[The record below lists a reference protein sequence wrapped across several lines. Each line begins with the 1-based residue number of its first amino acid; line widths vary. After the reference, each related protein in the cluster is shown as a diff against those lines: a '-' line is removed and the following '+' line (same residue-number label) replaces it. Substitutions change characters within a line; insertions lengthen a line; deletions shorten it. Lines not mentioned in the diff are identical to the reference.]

1 MFPFSVFFKHCL
13 EDDMTCQASVMKLHD
28 LDALSVGFPEFGVAA
43 LHGIY
48 VSQSA
53 GVREAQGA
61 SE

>member
-1 MFPFSVFFKHCL
+1 
-13 EDDMTCQASVMKLHD
+13 MTCQASVMKLHD